1 MFALVPDLTDDF
13 THEPMDFTCKLKL
26 LRLSPLTVI
35 LAQLN
40 TSTSVNFMTPHFPIL
55 SLPKYN
61 LFPHTQGK
69 DKWVYIL
76 LLRFLEK
83 TPLGRDNLSSNVT
96 PTSLTHGLKV
106 SMNLPN
112 EPINNQTLAG
122 VL

>member
-1 MFALVPDLTDDF
+1 MGVSYQIRFLQLGVPIPCFNLF
-13 THEPMDFTCKLKL
+13 P
-26 LRLSPLTVI
+26 VI
-35 LAQLN
+35 TMLAQLN

-61 LFPHTQGK
+61 LFPRTQGK